1 MKRAFFIISV
11 LFLSFYFSINFVIG
25 KDLLK
30 SIKNIFSE
38 EQKILIKKTIFPHI
52 YIDQLENNI
61 NELESKIDEYNKLIK
76 PYVNDIRIK
85 STLED
90 LNYKKKHEKILKY
103 KKLKLITYQNNN
115 TFMRGINQ
123 IIPGSA
129 YLDFYDNHLFL
140 ISSIGILGYGKINE
154 EEIILKQ
161 IKNNIGEFINI
172 NQFKKK
178 RWFSIKD
185 LKIFNNKIYVSY
197 TKELEDDCWNTSVIF
212 ADLNYKELIF
222 KEFFSPKECVNA
234 INNIDKEFHANQSG
248 GRITDFDQNHIILA
262 VGDYRN
268 RYLAQKK
275 DSFFG
280 KIIKIDINTG
290 QSELVS
296 LGHRNPQGLF
306 FDNQNNF
313 IVATEHGPLGGDEIN
328 LIEINKENIPNY
340 GWAVASYGEHY
351 GVDSEK
357 EIAKKKYKKYPLL
370 KSHKNNGFIEP
381 IKYFVPS
388 IAISEIAGLD
398 SNKSYVVSSLSD
410 KSLYFFNLDINNQ
423 IQNLERVE
431 IGERIRDLIFYNNK
445 LILFLENTSSIG
457 VINLK

>member
-185 LKIFNNKIYVSY
+185 LKIFNNK
-197 TKELEDDCWNTSVIF
+197 
-212 ADLNYKELIF
+212 
-222 KEFFSPKECVNA
+222 
-234 INNIDKEFHANQSG
+234 
-248 GRITDFDQNHIILA
+248 
-262 VGDYRN
+262 
-268 RYLAQKK
+268 
-275 DSFFG
+275 
-280 KIIKIDINTG
+280 
-290 QSELVS
+290 
-296 LGHRNPQGLF
+296 
-306 FDNQNNF
+306 
-313 IVATEHGPLGGDEIN
+313 
-328 LIEINKENIPNY
+328 
-340 GWAVASYGEHY
+340 
-351 GVDSEK
+351 
-357 EIAKKKYKKYPLL
+357 
-370 KSHKNNGFIEP
+370 
-381 IKYFVPS
+381 
-388 IAISEIAGLD
+388 
-398 SNKSYVVSSLSD
+398 
-410 KSLYFFNLDINNQ
+410 
-423 IQNLERVE
+423 
-431 IGERIRDLIFYNNK
+431 
-445 LILFLENTSSIG
+445 
-457 VINLK
+457 